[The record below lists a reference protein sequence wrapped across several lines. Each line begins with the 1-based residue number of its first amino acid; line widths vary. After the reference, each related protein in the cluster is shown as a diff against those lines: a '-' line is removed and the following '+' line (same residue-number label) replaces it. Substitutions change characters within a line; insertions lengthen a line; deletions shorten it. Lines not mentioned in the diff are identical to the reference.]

1 MLSEY
6 AMSTKEEKPDMK
18 KKGKLFSRVF
28 FGILAAVMLLCC
40 AAMVMDA
47 LDSRGTNPDPNDAT
61 YFDAVTDDGSQQVLA
76 FNLLSDS
83 FASFTVGEGHNYYF
97 ALDSNEYGIFPY
109 IVCMSDQQFAQYT
122 AICDFTYSDEDWD
135 QSPGY
140 GSLYGYPMPIDS
152 ELQELAIEFFNY
164 FWDEDILTPENFSE
178 YIGEY
183 YLDATYQPGSHTAL
197 VESLILI
204 PVFLV
209 LAGLMLF
216 LAFRREKPAAE
227 PAEET
232 AAVQPLSAD
241 AYPISASPADT
252 PAGELPPEIRFGSGS
267 AGALVGA
274 LLGMVVWVL
283 LYRVG
288 YISGIAG
295 FLTVFLAL
303 KGFEKLGGGMNRAG
317 VILSCLLSL
326 LAILA
331 GNVVGVSWVIADVF
345 SETNPGRATLSYV
358 LRNFPQL
365 MSYLDLWGTFLRDLL
380 IGLFL
385 GILAGIGPISATL
398 KANQEETIPR

>member
-1 MLSEY
+1 
-6 AMSTKEEKPDMK
+6 MK
-18 KKGKLFSRVF
+18 KSGKLLSRVIC
-28 FGILAAVMLLCC
+28 GILAAILLLVS

-47 LDSRGTNPDPNDAT
+47 LDSRGAAPDPDDAT
-61 YFDAVTDDGSQQVLA
+61 YFDAVTDNGGQQVLA

-109 IVCMSDQQFAQYT
+109 IVCMSDQQFAQFT
-122 AICDFTYSDEDWD
+122 EICDFTYSDEDWD

-140 GSLYGYPMPIDS
+140 GSLYGYPMPIDE
-152 ELQELAIEFFNY
+152 ELRDLAIEFFNY
-164 FWDEDILTPENFSE
+164 FWDEDLLTTENFAD
-178 YIGEY
+178 YIGTY
-183 YLDATYQPGSHTAL
+183 YLDATYQPGSRTTL

-216 LAFRREKPAAE
+216 LTFRREKPAAGASA
-227 PAEET
+227 PGQPSA
-232 AAVQPLSAD
+232 QPLTEVFPA
-241 AYPISASPADT
+241 APADPAAPAV
-252 PAGELPPEIRFGSGS
+252 PAGELPPEIRLGSGFAGAT
-267 AGALVGA
+267 AGALAGA
-274 LLGMVVWVL
+274 VVWVL

-288 YISGIAG
+288 YISGVAG

-317 VILSCLLSL
+317 VTLSCLLSL

-398 KANQEETIPR
+398 KANQEESIPH

>member
-1 MLSEY
+1 
-6 AMSTKEEKPDMK
+6 MK

-28 FGILAAVMLLCC
+28 FGILAVIMLLGC
-40 AAMVMDA
+40 AAMIMDA
-47 LDSRGTNPDPNDAT
+47 LDSRGTDPDPNDAT
-61 YFDAVTDDGSQQVLA
+61 YFDAVTDTGGQQVLA

-109 IVCMSDQQFAQYT
+109 IVCMSDQQFSQFTEINA
-122 AICDFTYSDEDWD
+122 FTYSDEDWD
-135 QSPGY
+135 LSPGY
-140 GSLYGYPMPIDS
+140 GSLYGYPMAIDG
-152 ELQELAIEFFNY
+152 ELQELAIDFFNY
-164 FWDEDILTPENFSE
+164 FWDEDLLTPENFSE
-178 YIGEY
+178 YLGSY

-209 LAGLMLF
+209 LAVLMLF

-227 PAEET
+227 SPAEA
-232 AAVQPLSAD
+232 AAVQPEGAVSPSA
-241 AYPISASPADT
+241 AAVSPAVP
-252 PAGELPPEIRFGSGS
+252 PAGELPPEIRLGSGF
-267 AGALVGA
+267 AGALGGA
-274 LLGMVVWVL
+274 LAGAVVWVL

-303 KGFEKLGGGMNRAG
+303 KGFEKLGGGMNKAG
-317 VILSCLLSL
+317 IILSCLLSL
-326 LAILA
+326 LAILG

-398 KANQEETIPR
+398 KANRSESLPH